1 MLSALNISLPIA
13 NPTVKFLILFVIVL
27 FAPILFNKIRIPS
40 LIGLIIAGAVI
51 GPYGIGL
58 MLRDSNMIMLGNAG
72 LLYIMFLAG
81 IEIDAAE
88 FRKNSSKS
96 LVFGLLTF
104 SIPMLI
110 GTFAGIYLLNMQ
122 LISAILLASMFASHT
137 LVAYPIISKL
147 GAGKNRAV
155 TVAIGGTMITDTLA
169 LLVLAVIVAMN
180 RGEVTPAF
188 WTKMTISMT
197 VFVLIVIFLFPFI
210 GRLFFK
216 KFQDSTSQFIF
227 VMTIIFMGGFLAE
240 LAGIEAIIGA
250 FLAGLSMNR
259 LVPNVSSLMNRID
272 FVGNAIF
279 IPIFLIS
286 VGMLIDYHAFVSGW
300 ETVKVAV
307 IMTAVAM
314 LAKYLAALI
323 TQKLFGYSNAE
334 RMLIF
339 GLSNAQAAATLAAVM
354 VGHRVGLLDDSILNG
369 TIVMILVTCT
379 VASFRAQKGAVE
391 VSFSEGMENEN
402 EANREERILIPVAN
416 KDTLKDL
423 IDLSL
428 VLKSKTN
435 TRNLYALNI
444 IKSSETTLHVEKES
458 HKLLEE
464 AVKLGAGAETVIQPL
479 RRYDMNILN
488 GILGVV
494 KKYAITDIVM
504 GLHQE
509 QEISK
514 SFLGNLV
521 EGVLNKCQSTLF
533 VYKAL
538 QPLSTV
544 RRRLVIIPPDADKE
558 IGFPLWLSK
567 IWNLGRNSGARFTF
581 YGNSDI
587 LEILRYVHKVHPIN
601 ADFSEFS
608 DWRNFLSLT
617 SEVGKDE
624 GLVIVMSRLRK
635 VSYDYTMRNIPDYI
649 NKNFKN
655 CNFILLYPVQ
665 SASVEDYHN
674 DMANASI
681 MNSIQSLGGFGE
693 TILSSLREKQNRDK
707 EREKTR
713 EQGQVWEKDP
723 GHKHENEREKG
734 QGQETGLEQERESV
748 EVVE

>member
-1 MLSALNISLPIA
+1 
-13 NPTVKFLILFVIVL
+13 
-27 FAPILFNKIRIPS
+27 
-40 LIGLIIAGAVI
+40 
-51 GPYGIGL
+51 
-58 MLRDSNMIMLGNAG
+58 
-72 LLYIMFLAG
+72 
-81 IEIDAAE
+81 
-88 FRKNSSKS
+88 
-96 LVFGLLTF
+96 
-104 SIPMLI
+104 MLI

-137 LVAYPIISKL
+137 LVAYPPIISKL

-279 IPIFLIS
+279 IPPIFLIS
-286 VGMLIDYHAFVSGW
+286 VGMLIDYHAFVSGGW

-464 AVKLGAGAETVIQPL
+464 AVKLGAGAETVIQPCA
-479 RRYDMNILN
+479 
-488 GILGVV
+488 V
-494 KKYAITDIVM
+494 
-504 GLHQE
+504 
-509 QEISK
+509 
-514 SFLGNLV
+514 
-521 EGVLNKCQSTLF
+521 
-533 VYKAL
+533 
-538 QPLSTV
+538 
-544 RRRLVIIPPDADKE
+544 
-558 IGFPLWLSK
+558 
-567 IWNLGRNSGARFTF
+567 
-581 YGNSDI
+581 
-587 LEILRYVHKVHPIN
+587 
-601 ADFSEFS
+601 
-608 DWRNFLSLT
+608 
-617 SEVGKDE
+617 
-624 GLVIVMSRLRK
+624 
-635 VSYDYTMRNIPDYI
+635 
-649 NKNFKN
+649 
-655 CNFILLYPVQ
+655 
-665 SASVEDYHN
+665 
-674 DMANASI
+674 
-681 MNSIQSLGGFGE
+681 
-693 TILSSLREKQNRDK
+693 TI
-707 EREKTR
+707 
-713 EQGQVWEKDP
+713 
-723 GHKHENEREKG
+723 
-734 QGQETGLEQERESV
+734 
-748 EVVE
+748 